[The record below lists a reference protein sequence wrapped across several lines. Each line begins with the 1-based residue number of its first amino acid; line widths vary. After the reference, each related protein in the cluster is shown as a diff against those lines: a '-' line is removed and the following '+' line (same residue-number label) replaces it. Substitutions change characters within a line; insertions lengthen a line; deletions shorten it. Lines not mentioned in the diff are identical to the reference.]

1 MTITSSTQG
10 SRLPFLAYLN
20 FAILFPVTFFQNGPA
35 RLALLAAFALCL
47 GGLAVVRRRASLP
60 GPGHTAPGHAA
71 PGHTALAP
79 AWRMV
84 AGCLLFGAVPA
95 AVLFLSLGSPN
106 KVRIW
111 EAGVALGLVAAIV
124 WCDTFA
130 RRGRERLFRGMPW
143 YGLLLVGLAF
153 SVPLLNLASGLLVPK
168 LSDVATTTLDAARIL
183 AQGHNPYA
191 ASLDPYGVSNAHD
204 PAFGGYKYLPLMI
217 LLHLPLAGPLGPM
230 AVLWVNAACV
240 AGLCGV
246 VWGLSRGARTGDRLI
261 AVALLLATP
270 ELAETALAMGYN
282 DSIGTLLALTAFL
295 VRGRSALLAGLLVGC
310 SMSCKLM
317 PGLVAATIVFPPDRW
332 KSYAAGMAAGLLPTV
347 LFLAW
352 DPDAFIRNV
361 LLFNLVRSPDGTS
374 WRLFAPAWL
383 GRVASL
389 AALGFWL
396 AGSAWLAWRSRNANS
411 STGAEGCPVRLALF
425 VAVTLG
431 LIMTGSTAHDD
442 YMIWWMPA
450 VLAIIPLEIGL
461 GRRTAQRAG

>member
-1 MTITSSTQG
+1 
-10 SRLPFLAYLN
+10 
-20 FAILFPVTFFQNGPA
+20 
-35 RLALLAAFALCL
+35 
-47 GGLAVVRRRASLP
+47 
-60 GPGHTAPGHAA
+60 
-71 PGHTALAP
+71 
-79 AWRMV
+79 MV

-270 ELAETALAMGYN
+270 NWPRRPWPWDTM
-282 DSIGTLLALTAFL
+282 T
-295 VRGRSALLAGLLVGC
+295 VSARC
-310 SMSCKLM
+310 SRWRPFWCGGARRCSPVCWS
-317 PGLVAATIVFPPDRW
+317 VAACR
-332 KSYAAGMAAGLLPTV
+332 
-347 LFLAW
+347 
-352 DPDAFIRNV
+352 
-361 LLFNLVRSPDGTS
+361 
-374 WRLFAPAWL
+374 
-383 GRVASL
+383 AS
-389 AALGFWL
+389 
-396 AGSAWLAWRSRNANS
+396 
-411 STGAEGCPVRLALF
+411 
-425 VAVTLG
+425 
-431 LIMTGSTAHDD
+431 
-442 YMIWWMPA
+442 
-450 VLAIIPLEIGL
+450 
-461 GRRTAQRAG
+461 